1 MRLIGLSKVICLVKW
16 YIGVHTKIFISTF
29 NDSVMTYRYTREI
42 GRKGGRRRAKKVKKN
57 LIYKRNLSVY
67 YKYEKVKSA
76 L

>member
-1 MRLIGLSKVICLVKW
+1 
-16 YIGVHTKIFISTF
+16 
-29 NDSVMTYRYTREI
+29 MTYRYTGEI
-42 GRKGGRRRAKKVKKN
+42 GRKGGRRRAKKIKKN